1 MTTEWY
7 GKLLSQAYLTLEPL
21 LDNGWIPIPLLR
33 VGIRKNLA
41 IRLQEIRSNDASEAM
56 AKKMDYVTRLKER
69 PIAIGGPRGDS
80 S

>member
-7 GKLLSQAYLTLEPL
+7 GKLLNQTYLTLEPL

-41 IRLQEIRSNDASEAM
+41 IRLKEIRSNDASEAM

-69 PIAIGGPRGDS
+69 PIAIGIPRGDR
-80 S
+80 